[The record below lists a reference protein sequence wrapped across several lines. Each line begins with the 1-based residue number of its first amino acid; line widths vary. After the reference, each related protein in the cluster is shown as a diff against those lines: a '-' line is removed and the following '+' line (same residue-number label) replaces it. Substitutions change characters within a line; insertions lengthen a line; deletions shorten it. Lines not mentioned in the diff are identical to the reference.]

1 MRAEIAEMKVSYET
15 KSAEA
20 LQLME
25 IAQKKFDEAEEK
37 LLAAKSLEAES
48 TRTQNVA
55 LRSLQDME
63 DREDQLRRY
72 RISSE
77 SE

>member
-1 MRAEIAEMKVSYET
+1 MRAETAEMKISYET

-48 TRTQNVA
+48 TRARNTA
-55 LRSLQDME
+55 LRSLQDLE

-72 RISSE
+72 RNSSE
-77 SE
+77 IE

>member
-1 MRAEIAEMKVSYET
+1 MRAETAEMKISHET
-15 KSAEA
+15 KSAEV
-20 LQLME
+20 LELMD

-48 TRTQNVA
+48 TWARSAA

-72 RISSE
+72 RISCE

>member
-1 MRAEIAEMKVSYET
+1 MRAETAEMKISYET
-15 KSAEA
+15 KSAEV
-20 LQLME
+20 LELMD

-37 LLAAKSLEAES
+37 LLTAKSLEAES
-48 TRTQNVA
+48 TRVQSA
-55 LRSLQDME
+55 ASRSLQDME

-72 RISSE
+72 RISCE